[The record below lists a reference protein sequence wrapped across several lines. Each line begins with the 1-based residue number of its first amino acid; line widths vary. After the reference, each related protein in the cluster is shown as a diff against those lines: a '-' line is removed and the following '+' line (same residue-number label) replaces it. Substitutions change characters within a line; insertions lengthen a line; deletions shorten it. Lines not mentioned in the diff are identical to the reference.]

1 MHSPKTIWPVIRK
14 EAQAAA
20 EAEPLLGS
28 FLHATILN
36 HETFQNALAFH
47 LADKLGSPT
56 MPSLLLMDL
65 MGQALVADSAI
76 ADAACADIVAVDSRD
91 PACRGCAI
99 PLLYFKGFHA
109 IQAYRISHWFWTQGR
124 EVLAISLQSRISEV
138 FAVDIHPAARFGKGI
153 MLDHATGLVVG
164 ETAVIGDCVSLLHG
178 VTLGGTGKEC
188 GDRHPK
194 ISCGVLIGARATILG
209 NIRIGEGAKIGA
221 GSVVLQDVPPHCTA
235 AGVPARVV
243 GRPSAEQPALDMN
256 QCFPCPQQ
264 NAGAFI

>member
-1 MHSPKTIWPVIRK
+1 MHTPESIWPVIRE
-14 EAQAAA
+14 EAKAEAA
-20 EAEPLLGS
+20 AEPLLGS

-36 HETFQNALAFH
+36 HESLEKALAFH
-47 LADKLGSPT
+47 LADKLGCPT
-56 MPSLLLMDL
+56 MTSLMLMDL
-65 MGQALVADSAI
+65 MGDAISADSAI
-76 ADAACADIVAVDSRD
+76 AEAACADIVAVDSRD
-91 PACRGCAI
+91 PACRGFAI

-124 EVLAISLQSRISEV
+124 EVLALALQSRISEV

-164 ETAVIGDCVSLLHG
+164 ETAVIGDCVSMLHG
-178 VTLGGTGKEC
+178 VTLGGTGKDC

-194 ISCGVLIGARATILG
+194 IGCGVLIGAHATILG
-209 NIRIGEGAKIGA
+209 NIRVGEGAKIGA
-221 GSVVLQDVPPHCTA
+221 GSVVLEDIPAHSTA

-243 GRPSAEQPALDMN
+243 GHPTADQPALDMN
-256 QCFPCPQQ
+256 QCFPCPTQ

>member
-1 MHSPKTIWPVIRK
+1 MHTPQSIWPVIRK
-14 EAQAAA
+14 EAEA
-20 EAEPLLGS
+20 EAQAEPLLGS

-36 HETFQNALAFH
+36 HDSFEKALAFH

-56 MPSLLLMDL
+56 MPSLMLADL
-65 MGQALVADSAI
+65 MTDALAADSAI
-76 ADAACADIVAVDSRD
+76 AEAACADIVAVDNRD

-109 IQAYRISHWFWTQGR
+109 IQAFRISHWFWTQGR
-124 EVLAISLQSRISEV
+124 EVLALSLQSRISEA
-138 FAVDIHPAARFGKGI
+138 FGVDIHPAARFGKGI

-164 ETAVIGDCVSLLHG
+164 ETAVIGDCVSMLHG
-178 VTLGGTGKEC
+178 VTLGGTGKES

-194 ISCGVLIGARATILG
+194 IRCGVLIGANATILG
-209 NIRIGEGAKIGA
+209 NIVIGEGAKIGA
-221 GSVVLQDVPPHCTA
+221 GSVVLKDIPPHCTA

-243 GRPSAEQPALDMN
+243 GRPTADQPALDMN
-256 QCFPCPQQ
+256 QCFPCPEQ